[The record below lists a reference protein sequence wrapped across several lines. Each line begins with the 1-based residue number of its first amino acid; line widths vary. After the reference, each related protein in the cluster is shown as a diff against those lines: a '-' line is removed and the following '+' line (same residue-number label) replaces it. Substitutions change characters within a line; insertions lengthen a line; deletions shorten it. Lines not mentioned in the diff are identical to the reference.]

1 MNVRQRRKDMMD
13 KARILIADDNPISR
27 QVLASFLQINGYEIA
42 EAADE
47 EQTLSSFLVRPADV
61 VLIDADMQAMAGWA
75 TCDRLRQRSQVPI
88 LIVSADSHPSVRG
101 RALMWGANAFV
112 SKPVNLQ
119 HLLDWI
125 HIVAWRQDSNPFRG
139 LPSLEASVQHSMSRS
154 WGGLT

>member
-1 MNVRQRRKDMMD
+1 MAD

-27 QVLASFLQINGYEIA
+27 QVLASFLQINGYETD

-47 EQTLSSFLVRPADV
+47 DQTIKSFSVHPADV
-61 VLIDADMQAMAGWA
+61 VLISADMPAMAGWEA
-75 TCDRLRQRSQVPI
+75 CDRLRQRSQVPI
-88 LIVSADSHPSVRG
+88 LIVSADRHPSVRG

-125 HIVAWRQDSNPFRG
+125 HIVAWHENGYPYRM
-139 LPSLEASVQHSMSRS
+139 LPSLEVSVQNSTSRS